1 MIIAHDGLPLPCP
14 CPCSGL
20 YELSSYR
27 TTKTTTRILYI
38 LTFGVPNIYLN
49 ELPTSPFLLQFF
61 SATDQFSVC
70 IRKRN
75 RFTRVAQQEIYLLIH
90 VFSFSFR
97 DEVKL
102 KQALQWRHCLQQR
115 RWQLLLVFC
124 KAALFQI
131 VKTHCQQNK
140 KGWLG
145 WALMFGRKR
154 YAMLTINLIPPD

>member
-1 MIIAHDGLPLPCP
+1 MASPSPALALALVYMSWVHTALPKLPPVYYMYSHSVFQISTWMSCQHLRF
-14 CPCSGL
+14 CS
-20 YELSSYR
+20 SFSQ
-27 TTKTTTRILYI
+27 
-38 LTFGVPNIYLN
+38 
-49 ELPTSPFLLQFF
+49 LQ
-61 SATDQFSVC
+61 TQFSVC

-102 KQALQWRHCLQQR
+102 KQALQWRHCFQQR

-124 KAALFQI
+124 KAVLFQI
-131 VKTHCQQNK
+131 VKTDCQENK
-140 KGWLG
+140 KGWLC

-154 YAMLTINLIPPD
+154 YPMLTINLLPPD